1 MGVTHYFGADKLNTL
16 DFPSKGQ
23 NKMKILAVD
32 DNRDNVE
39 LLCQI
44 LEDDY
49 EVVTAYS
56 GVDCIKIA
64 KEQQPDLILL
74 DVLMPEMDGYEI
86 MQRLQKENPANP
98 IPVIFIS
105 ACYRDADRIIKGLEL
120 GAFDYITKP
129 VEDEVLLAKVR
140 SIARIV
146 KAEKALEEK
155 KKAFEELYDKAP
167 VAYFAIGA
175 DQRIQKAN
183 LRASELLGIENESL
197 VGRPVIDLYA
207 DTPFGKDRAREILDD
222 FLAGTETRS
231 DELQMVRS
239 DGTERWVT
247 LSVEIIRNKNGKIRK
262 GHFVVLD
269 ITEQK
274 KAQEETERERIK
286 LKNILDT
293 FPEGIYIVSAAYDI
307 EYINPALQNQF
318 GPLDGKK
325 CYEYFHDLET
335 PCNWCPNVKILQG
348 ESIQWEWHSEK
359 NDRYHEI
366 TDTPIVN
373 EDGTVSKFKVLHDIT
388 KRKKAEFE
396 ASRFKAIFDDAN
408 VGLAIADMSGVHQ
421 YVNHFYANVHGY
433 EQEEMIGEEILI
445 CHNENQQPVVEE
457 KVNEVR
463 TKGRFSD
470 SVVWHVHKNG
480 TEFPMLMNAKLIEGD
495 VVQSDVMVASAI
507 DITERKKTEQ
517 QLVYYRQIV
526 NTTTDLM
533 AIVNRDF
540 RYIIVNEA
548 FLEYHQLKLDDIVNT
563 KVEDFLGKT
572 VFESTIKPKL
582 DAVLTGKSIQYEGW
596 IRYPHRD
603 KRFMAINYYPLWE
616 NGDRPS
622 AVIANIRDI
631 TEKKKLERKLQQS
644 RKMEAIGTLAGGVA
658 HGFNNILTSI
668 IGFTELALDE
678 AEPESVLMDN
688 LQEVYSAGKRA
699 GALIEQILAFARKA
713 DENLKPLEIQMVVK
727 EALKLVRSTIPSTI
741 EIQQNLKSNS
751 VALADPTQI
760 HQIVMNLCTNAA
772 WAMENS
778 GGTLGIGLEDVHIDT
793 KLTHPHLGLKSGDYM
808 KLTVSDTG
816 IGISNDIVVSI
827 FEPYFTT
834 KNPGEGTGMGLA
846 IIYGIVKQYGGDI
859 IVESEVAHG
868 SSFEVYLPI
877 SKKREIFETYE
888 TESLPIGN
896 ERILFIDDEES
907 IVKMASRTL
916 KKFGYS
922 VTTKTSSLEALELFK
937 SNPNDFDLVV
947 TDMTMPKMTGDKL
960 AVELIGIKPNIPI
973 ILHTGFSNKISEKLA
988 AEIGIKAFGYKPIV
1002 KEELVKKVRKVLDS
1016 AKISGQC

>member
-1 MGVTHYFGADKLNTL
+1 
-16 DFPSKGQ
+16 
-23 NKMKILAVD
+23 
-32 DNRDNVE
+32 
-39 LLCQI
+39 
-44 LEDDY
+44 
-49 EVVTAYS
+49 
-56 GVDCIKIA
+56 
-64 KEQQPDLILL
+64 
-74 DVLMPEMDGYEI
+74 
-86 MQRLQKENPANP
+86 
-98 IPVIFIS
+98 
-105 ACYRDADRIIKGLEL
+105 
-120 GAFDYITKP
+120 
-129 VEDEVLLAKVR
+129 
-140 SIARIV
+140 
-146 KAEKALEEK
+146 
-155 KKAFEELYDKAP
+155 
-167 VAYFAIGA
+167 
-175 DQRIQKAN
+175 
-183 LRASELLGIENESL
+183 
-197 VGRPVIDLYA
+197 
-207 DTPFGKDRAREILDD
+207 
-222 FLAGTETRS
+222 
-231 DELQMVRS
+231 
-239 DGTERWVT
+239 
-247 LSVEIIRNKNGKIRK
+247 
-262 GHFVVLD
+262 
-269 ITEQK
+269 
-274 KAQEETERERIK
+274 
-286 LKNILDT
+286 
-293 FPEGIYIVSAAYDI
+293 
-307 EYINPALQNQF
+307 
-318 GPLDGKK
+318 
-325 CYEYFHDLET
+325 
-335 PCNWCPNVKILQG
+335 
-348 ESIQWEWHSEK
+348 
-359 NDRYHEI
+359 
-366 TDTPIVN
+366 
-373 EDGTVSKFKVLHDIT
+373 
-388 KRKKAEFE
+388 
-396 ASRFKAIFDDAN
+396 
-408 VGLAIADMSGVHQ
+408 
-421 YVNHFYANVHGY
+421 
-433 EQEEMIGEEILI
+433 
-445 CHNENQQPVVEE
+445 
-457 KVNEVR
+457 
-463 TKGRFSD
+463 
-470 SVVWHVHKNG
+470 
-480 TEFPMLMNAKLIEGD
+480 
-495 VVQSDVMVASAI
+495 
-507 DITERKKTEQ
+507 
-517 QLVYYRQIV
+517 
-526 NTTTDLM
+526 
-533 AIVNRDF
+533 
-540 RYIIVNEA
+540 
-548 FLEYHQLKLDDIVNT
+548 
-563 KVEDFLGKT
+563 
-572 VFESTIKPKL
+572 
-582 DAVLTGKSIQYEGW
+582 
-596 IRYPHRD
+596 
-603 KRFMAINYYPLWE
+603 
-616 NGDRPS
+616 
-622 AVIANIRDI
+622 VIANIRDI